1 MSFILNLVSL
11 LPIWVVVC
19 FHINF
24 SQSYFWFAESS
35 VCMCSVEAVF
45 LILTESNKHSVS
57 GRVTCHNTEVGNSLE
72 REILFLQYL

>member
-11 LPIWVVVC
+11 LPIQVLVC

-24 SQSYFWFAESS
+24 SQSYFCFAESS
-35 VCMCSVEAVF
+35 VCVCSVEAVF
-45 LILTESNKHSVS
+45 PLLTESNKPSVS

-72 REILFLQYL
+72 RELLLLQYV